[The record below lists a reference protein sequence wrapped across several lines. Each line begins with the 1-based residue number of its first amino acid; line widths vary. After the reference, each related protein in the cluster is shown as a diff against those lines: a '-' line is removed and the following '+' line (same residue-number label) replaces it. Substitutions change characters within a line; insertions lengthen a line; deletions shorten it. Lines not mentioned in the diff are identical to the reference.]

1 MPAENTLHFTE
12 ITIPVTYGHI
22 SGRWYG
28 DQSVRPLLA
37 LHGWLDNCG
46 TFAKLAPLL
55 VRTAGSVLCIDLPGH
70 GYSSHLPPG
79 IIYHTMEYVRVII
92 GLMKSYNWSKVS
104 LMGHSMGGSV
114 AFYFTALYPTKVDL
128 LIQIDVVKRD
138 SFGPVLNLDYR
149 RSAMNKAL
157 LDNERLMDAAILQE
171 PPSYAFAECERLLHK
186 GSGNSV
192 NLENCKY
199 ILERNLSKSRKYPE
213 KYYFSRDTRVKYI
226 LDFEAEKA
234 FFQAMA
240 MRICAIKIPHLVIK
254 AGASTN
260 IGPESTELI
269 AIMNEN
275 NPHFETHVV
284 PNGTHHV
291 HLNDAPLIAKLIAPF
306 LKRYL
311 PLADFQV
318 EQSGAKNELLP
329 KGKL

>member
-12 ITIPVTYGHI
+12 ITIPATYGHI

-79 IIYHTMEYVRVII
+79 IIYHIMEYVRVII

-128 LIQIDVVKRD
+128 LIEIDIVKRD
-138 SFGPVLNLDYR
+138 SLGPVLYLDHR
-149 RSAMNKAL
+149 RFAMNKAL

-186 GSGNSV
+186 GSGYSV

-199 ILERNLSKSRKYPE
+199 ILERNLSRSRKYPE

-226 LDFEAEKA
+226 LDLEAEKA

-240 MRICAIKIPHLVIK
+240 MRICVMKIPHLVIK

-306 LKRYL
+306 LKRYR
-311 PLADFQV
+311 PLAVFQV
-318 EQSGAKNELLP
+318 QQSGAKNELLA